1 MPQVGKPALTR
12 LRSARRPYD
21 VAVGPP
27 SERREAALPGGPG
40 TVKPSLIGR
49 PGWAAGLALFFL
61 GWATFDFCRQVGAT
75 AANRSWIP
83 ALLLIAV
90 AVQTGALTLSGRFA
104 RRDRVFS
111 ALLALLCATFA
122 AASAPG
128 LLPPGGAR
136 VATAVSAGL
145 EFAAAAVCGSALI
158 ARQR

>member
-1 MPQVGKPALTR
+1 MPRAAKPAPAR
-12 LRSARRPYD
+12 RRSARRPYD

-27 SERREAALPGGPG
+27 SERCDAAFPGGPG
-40 TVKPSLIGR
+40 AVKPSLIGR
-49 PGWAAGLALFFL
+49 PGWAVGLALFFL
-61 GWATFDFCRQVGAT
+61 GGAAFDICRQAGAT

-83 ALLLIAV
+83 ALLLTAV
-90 AVQTGALTLSGRFA
+90 AVQAGALTLSGRFA
-104 RRDRVFS
+104 RRERLFS

-128 LLPPGGAR
+128 LLPPGGVG

-145 EFAAAAVCGSALI
+145 EFAAAAVCVSALI